1 MSQQLRRH
9 ETLPDLSTPDD
20 LGVPDSHHDGL
31 GLPSHPTDIADPQ
44 IFMLSEAIKQTL
56 SPSFNGLQSILSNI
70 STQMER
76 IASRPL
82 PIHAHR
88 ADDRISLQ
96 TPTST
101 HARVSPHRHRTA
113 TSADGSLS
121 PSSYSGGGGGGG
133 VFKIAG
139 ETYPRKMRIVMQ
151 LVCFLRRI
159 SLSLYCHKWGANSEY
174 SMIV

>member
-31 GLPSHPTDIADPQ
+31 GLPSHPTDIADPR

-56 SPSFNGLQSILSNI
+56 SSSFSGLQSTLTDI

-76 IASRPL
+76 PS

-88 ADDRISLQ
+88 ADDRISRSSRLQ
-96 TPTST
+96 GKHTRDAVSLLPAEDIPLPILPHMGSKF
-101 HARVSPHRHRTA
+101 RVFQDSINNPSEPLASPLPEDMASCFNA
-113 TSADGSLS
+113 T
-121 PSSYSGGGGGGG
+121 
-133 VFKIAG
+133 
-139 ETYPRKMRIVMQ
+139 
-151 LVCFLRRI
+151 
-159 SLSLYCHKWGANSEY
+159 
-174 SMIV
+174 